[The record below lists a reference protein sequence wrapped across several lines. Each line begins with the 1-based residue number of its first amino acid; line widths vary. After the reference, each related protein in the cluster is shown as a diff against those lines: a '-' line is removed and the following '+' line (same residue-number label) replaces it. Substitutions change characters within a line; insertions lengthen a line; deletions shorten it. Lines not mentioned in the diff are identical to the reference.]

1 MLAWLGRVALELI
14 GQGALGYSFDPLV
27 ADRSDTYADA
37 LKSLVCVPLPSG
49 CYPSTHLPR
58 PAHVNCSPELDS
70 LMLFRKF
77 ISLSEPLPTWLRRGF
92 VALFPRGTR
101 VHTVAR
107 IIDTLDV
114 RSREIYAD
122 KKRAFEMGDAEIVK
136 QVAQGKDI
144 MSILRAWSNIA
155 WTARNADRGGFRGS
169 CGECCCGR
177 EGQAE

>member
-1 MLAWLGRVALELI
+1 
-14 GQGALGYSFDPLV
+14 
-27 ADRSDTYADA
+27 
-37 LKSLVCVPLPSG
+37 
-49 CYPSTHLPR
+49 
-58 PAHVNCSPELDS
+58 
-70 LMLFRKF
+70 MLFRKF

-144 MSILRAWSNIA
+144 MSIL
-155 WTARNADRGGFRGS
+155 
-169 CGECCCGR
+169 CGWCYHDLVERMTLIDVWWQWRRMLQQTRRTGCR
-177 EGQAE
+177 TTR